1 MFLNIICINGLGLF
15 NGCYAIVENS
25 YGCNFMM
32 TKPNPVDIQV
42 GSRLRQRRA
51 LLGMTQQHLATALN
65 LSFQQIQKY
74 ESGINRISA
83 GRLYHF
89 SQLLNVPIGYFF
101 EGAKQKSGAAA
112 DDTLGALQSGGQ
124 TKRETLELARAFSHI
139 SDSTVR
145 KRLLEV
151 ARAMAMFSPSA

>member
-1 MFLNIICINGLGLF
+1 
-15 NGCYAIVENS
+15 
-25 YGCNFMM
+25 MM

-51 LLGMTQQHLATALN
+51 LLGMTQQHLAMALD

-101 EGAKQKSGAAA
+101 EGAEQTIGSAAR
-112 DDTLGALQSGGQ
+112 DTPGALQSGGQ
-124 TKRETLELARAFSHI
+124 TKRETLELARAYSHI
-139 SDSTVR
+139 SDSAVR
-145 KRLLEV
+145 KCLLEV
-151 ARAMAMFSPSA
+151 AKSMANFSSSL

>member
-1 MFLNIICINGLGLF
+1 ML
-15 NGCYAIVENS
+15 NGCYALVVNS
-25 YGCNFMM
+25 YGYNFVM

-74 ESGINRISA
+74 ERGINRISA
-83 GRLYHF
+83 GRLH
-89 SQLLNVPIGYFF
+89 QLSRILNVSIDDLF
-101 EGAKQKSGAAA
+101 EGAKRTSRAAA

-124 TKRETLELARAFSHI
+124 SKREILELARAYSHI
-139 SDSTVR
+139 TDSTVR
-145 KRLLEV
+145 KRLLAV
-151 ARAMAMFSPSA
+151 AKAMAKYSPSA